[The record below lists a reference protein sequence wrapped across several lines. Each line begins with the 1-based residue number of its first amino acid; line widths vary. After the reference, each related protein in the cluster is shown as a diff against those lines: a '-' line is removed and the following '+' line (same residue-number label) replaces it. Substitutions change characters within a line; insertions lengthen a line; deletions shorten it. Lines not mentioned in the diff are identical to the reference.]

1 MGLRLAPGRPAA
13 SLCGMKRM
21 NISEMPVEHARPSPG
36 GRYLSSSRNISI
48 ALGHVKDSDSRRQ
61 SHPFDV
67 ELCSVPPGKS
77 PCPFHLHSAQSEMY
91 IIVSGQGSIRTKE
104 GSGAIAAGDA
114 MYFPAGD
121 AHQISNT
128 GEGDLLFYIIADNPV
143 GESSY
148 YPDSDK
154 WGLPMNVNGPI
165 LKNGPSLDYFLGEE
179 G

>member
-1 MGLRLAPGRPAA
+1 
-13 SLCGMKRM
+13 MKKI
-21 NISEMPVEHARPSPG
+21 NISEVPLEQTTPSPG
-36 GRYLSSSRNISI
+36 NRFSSASRNISI
-48 ALGHVKDSDSRRQ
+48 ALGHVKDSDSKRE

-91 IIVSGQGSIRTKE
+91 IVVSGKGLIRTREKTE
-104 GSGAIAAGDA
+104 AIVAGDT
-114 MYFPAGD
+114 MYFAPGD
-121 AHQISNT
+121 AHQVLNN
-128 GEGDLLFYIIADNPV
+128 GETDLVFYIVADNPV
-143 GESSY
+143 GETSY

-165 LKNGPSLDYFLGEE
+165 LRNGPSLDYFLDEE

>member
-1 MGLRLAPGRPAA
+1 MKKINLRDV
-13 SLCGMKRM
+13 
-21 NISEMPVEHARPSPG
+21 PVEHAPPSAG
-36 GRYLSSSRNISI
+36 GRYASSSRNISI
-48 ALGHVKDSDSRRQ
+48 ALGHVKDSDSKRQ

-67 ELCSVPPGKS
+67 ELCTVPPGKT

-91 IIVSGQGSIRTKE
+91 LVVSGTGQIRTAG
-104 GSGAIAAGDA
+104 GSEEVASGDNLFFA
-114 MYFPAGD
+114 PGD

-128 GEGDLLFYIIADNPV
+128 GGEDLVFYIIADNPV

-165 LKNGPSLDYFLGEE
+165 LQGGSSLDYFLGEE